1 MGLPSSGD
9 NWVGDSVA
17 IQWFDSSVRTR
28 LWLGLDGNGFRI
40 SSIQGTTRKSSRE
53 KWVMNFKGK
62 TAVITGASSGIGLGY
77 AHELAGRGANLV
89 LVARNKVQLEKIAA
103 DIKTAND
110 VRIDV
115 IAMDLSKITSGQ
127 DLLDALKKAR
137 LSADVL
143 INNAGFGTNNRVA
156 KEDRAT
162 LQQEILLNVVT
173 LVDLTT
179 AVLPEMLAKD
189 FGLIV
194 NIGST
199 ASFQPVP
206 GMAVYAA
213 TKAFVRSFT
222 SALWGE
228 VKGTNVRVLTVNP
241 GATETEFFNVAKAK
255 PTGKLAPVSSVVD
268 ATFKA
273 LNSKNSSPSI
283 IVGGQNAVMAKLT
296 RFVPTK
302 AVLNI
307 AAKLFLH

>member
-1 MGLPSSGD
+1 
-9 NWVGDSVA
+9 
-17 IQWFDSSVRTR
+17 
-28 LWLGLDGNGFRI
+28 
-40 SSIQGTTRKSSRE
+40 
-53 KWVMNFKGK
+53 MNFKGK

-77 AHELAGRGANLV
+77 AHALAARGANLV
-89 LVARNKVQLEKIAA
+89 LVARNKLQLETIAA
-103 DIKTAND
+103 DIRTISD

-115 IAMDLSKITSGQ
+115 IALDLSKVTSGQ
-127 DLLDALKKAR
+127 ELLDALKKLK

-156 KEDRAT
+156 KEDRAKI
-162 LQQEILLNVVT
+162 QQEILLNVVT

-189 FGLIV
+189 FGVIV

-222 SALWGE
+222 SAVWGE

-241 GATETEFFNVAKAK
+241 GATETEFFKIAEAK
-255 PTGKLAPVSSVVD
+255 PAGKLAPVSDVIS

-273 LNSKNSSPSI
+273 LDSKNSSPSI
-283 IVGGQNAVMAKLT
+283 IVGGQNAVMAQFT

-302 AVLNI
+302 AVINI

>member
-1 MGLPSSGD
+1 
-9 NWVGDSVA
+9 
-17 IQWFDSSVRTR
+17 
-28 LWLGLDGNGFRI
+28 
-40 SSIQGTTRKSSRE
+40 
-53 KWVMNFKGK
+53 MNLKGK

-77 AHELAGRGANLV
+77 SHALAARGANLV
-89 LVARNKVQLEKIAA
+89 LVARNKSQLETIAA
-103 DIKTAND
+103 DIKADHAVN
-110 VRIDV
+110 IDV
-115 IAMDLSKITSGQ
+115 VVLDLSKVTSGQ
-127 DLLDALKKAR
+127 ELLDALKKFK

-156 KEDRAT
+156 KEDRT
-162 LQQEILLNVVT
+162 KIQQEILLNVVT

-189 FGLIV
+189 FGVIV

-241 GATETEFFNVAKAK
+241 GATETEFFKIAEAK
-255 PTGKLAPVSSVVD
+255 PAGKLAPVSDVVE

-273 LNSKNSSPSI
+273 LDSKNSSPSI
-283 IVGGQNAVMAKLT
+283 VVGGQNALMAHFT
-296 RFVPTK
+296 RLVPVK
-302 AVLNI
+302 AVINI
-307 AAKLFLH
+307 AGKLFLH

>member
-1 MGLPSSGD
+1 
-9 NWVGDSVA
+9 
-17 IQWFDSSVRTR
+17 
-28 LWLGLDGNGFRI
+28 
-40 SSIQGTTRKSSRE
+40 
-53 KWVMNFKGK
+53 MNLKGK

-77 AHELAGRGANLV
+77 AHELAARGANLV
-89 LVARNKVQLEKIAA
+89 LVARGKDALEKIAA
-103 DIKTAND
+103 DIKAASK
-110 VRIDV
+110 VSVDV
-115 IAMDLSKITSGQ
+115 IAMDLSQVSSGQ
-127 DLLDALKKAR
+127 SLLDDLKKR
-137 LSADVL
+137 ELSVDVL
-143 INNAGFGTNNRVA
+143 INNAGFGTNNRVSN
-156 KEDRAT
+156 EDRSK

-189 FGLIV
+189 FGVIV

-206 GMAVYAA
+206 GMAVYGA

-241 GATETEFFNVAKAK
+241 GATETEFFKVAGAT
-255 PTGKLAPVSSVVD
+255 PSSKLAPVSEVIS

-273 LNSKNSSPSI
+273 LEAKTSSPSI
-283 IVGGQNAVMAKLT
+283 IVGGRNAFMAHFT

-302 AVLNI
+302 FVI
-307 AAKLFLH
+307 SVAAKLFLH